1 MKITHWNF
9 FGNEKILSGAKR
21 YENELFAHISNV
33 QRFNR
38 TDNLK
43 YNNPDITHATFQM
56 LSPLKLLKRPQ
67 HFVLTVHDI
76 IPSTQYTTLQ
86 KLRELWY
93 ISEHCIQYA
102 DAIIVDSKFT
112 KKELITR
119 LKIHPDKITVIPLGV
134 SKNYKLLDKQACRK
148 MFDFAPDKKYILIVS
163 SNKPW
168 KNMKLANEIIDSLS
182 SEYKFIKVGYGEY
195 LDNSNVIN
203 LGVIPE
209 SRMPYLYNACD
220 LFIHTSLYEGFG
232 LPILETMSC
241 GLPVISSNSSSL
253 PEVVKDAGFLISP
266 HKKELFISTIRY
278 VLNNEDLYNIMRDKG
293 IRNAAQFTWERTA
306 EETIKVYNKLL
317 NTIK

>member
-9 FGNEKILSGAKR
+9 FDNDNILSGAKR
-21 YENELFAHISNV
+21 YEDELFNNIPEV
-33 QRFNR
+33 ERFNR
-38 TDNLK
+38 TDKLV

-67 HFVLTVHDI
+67 HSVLTVHDI
-76 IPSTQYTTLQ
+76 IPTTQYSTLQ
-86 KLRELWY
+86 KIRELWY

-102 DAIIVDSKFT
+102 DAIIVDSEFT
-112 KKELITR
+112 KNELMTR
-119 LKIHPDKITVIPLGV
+119 LKIHPDKINVIPLGV

-148 MFDFAPDKKYILIVS
+148 MFDFLPDKKYILIVS

-168 KNMKLANEIIDSLS
+168 KNMKLANEIINRIP
-182 SEYKFIKVGYGEY
+182 EYKFIKVGYGEY

-232 LPILETMSC
+232 LPILEAMAC

-253 PEVVKDAGFLISP
+253 PEVVKDAGFLILP
-266 HKKELFISTIRY
+266 PQKELFISTIRY
-278 VLNNEDLYNIMRDKG
+278 ILNNEDLYNTMREKG
-293 IRNAAQFTWERTA
+293 IKNAVQFTWERTA
-306 EETIKVYNKLL
+306 SETVKVYESLL
-317 NTIK
+317 

>member
-9 FGNEKILSGAKR
+9 FDNDNILSGAKR
-21 YENELFAHISNV
+21 YEDELFNNIPEV
-33 QRFNR
+33 ERFNR

-76 IPSTQYTTLQ
+76 IPSTQYSIYQ
-86 KLRELWY
+86 KIRELWY
-93 ISEHCIQYA
+93 ISEYCIQYA
-102 DAIIVDSKFT
+102 DEIIVDSKFT
-112 KKELITR
+112 KKELMTR
-119 LKIHPDKITVIPLGV
+119 LKIHLDKINVIPLGV

-148 MFDFAPDKKYILIVS
+148 MFDFLPDKKYILIVS

-168 KNMKLANEIIDSLS
+168 KNMKLANEIINRIP
-182 SEYKFIKVGYGEY
+182 EYKFIKVGYGEY
-195 LDNSNVIN
+195 LENNNVIN

-232 LPILETMSC
+232 LPILEAMAC

-253 PEVVKDAGFLISP
+253 PEVVNDAGFLIP
-266 HKKELFISTIRY
+266 PYQLELFISTIRY
-278 VLNNEDLYNIMRDKG
+278 VLNNESLYKTMKDKG
-293 IRNAAQFTWERTA
+293 IENAAQFTWERTA
-306 EETIKVYNKLL
+306 EETVKVYNKLL
-317 NTIK
+317 STIK